1 MTPSLPAPL
10 PSRTLACVLRPQ
22 LAPEVLA
29 AAARTADDAGIGELW
44 LWEDCFAHGGIA
56 SAAIVLANST
66 NLSVGIGVLP
76 VPLRNVALTAMEIA
90 TLERAFPGRIRVG
103 VGHGV
108 QDWMGQVGAKVGS
121 PLALLREYIVCLQAL
136 LRGETLSFDGRYV
149 SLVDVALEWPPA
161 ADIPLFAAATGPK
174 TLQLSGELAAG
185 TILTSGTTPD
195 DVRAAIGHIDTGL
208 AARIA
213 PAGHPA
219 NHQVVVNVICTT
231 GPDAEQEAAAEAQR
245 GDLGDAHPVS
255 AHGSAE
261 GIAQA
266 ARLWLDAGATTVV
279 LQPPAGIDIHAFLQF
294 VGTEVQ
300 QHFPADGPG

>member
-1 MTPSLPAPL
+1 VPRSLQASL
-10 PSRTLACVLRPQ
+10 SFRTLACVLRPQ

-29 AAARTADDAGIGELW
+29 AAARTADGAGINELW

-90 TLERAFPGRIRVG
+90 TLDRAFPGRIRVG

-121 PLALLREYIVCLQAL
+121 PLTLLREYIVCLRAL

-149 SLVDVALEWPPA
+149 SLVDVGLEWPPA

-185 TILTSGTTPD
+185 TILTSGTTPA
-195 DVRAAIGHIDTGL
+195 DVRGALGHIDTGI
-208 AARIA
+208 AARA
-213 PAGHPA
+213 EPA
-219 NHQVVVNVICTT
+219 NHSVVVNVICTT
-231 GPDAEQEAAAEAQR
+231 GPDAEQDAAAEAQR
-245 GDLGDAHPVS
+245 WDLGDAGPVS
-255 AHGSAE
+255 AHGSAAE
-261 GIAQA
+261 IAWA
-266 ARLWLDAGATTVV
+266 TRLWLDAGATTVV
-279 LQPPAGIDIHAFLQF
+279 LQPPASVDIHAFLRF

-300 QHFPADGPG
+300 PYFAAHGHG